1 MAEYDNTNRGAIFKN
16 DKKTS
21 ENHPDYKG
29 SINVE
34 GVEYWQSLW
43 LKKDKNG
50 KTFMSQSITR
60 KEEAQ
65 KPAPKG
71 KPAFNGDMSD
81 DIPFDN
87 PYRGITRCYSV

>member
-1 MAEYDNTNRGAIFKN
+1 MAEYSNTNRGAIFKN
-16 DKKTS
+16 DKKTA

-60 KEEAQ
+60 KEEAPAA
-65 KPAPKG
+65 KPKQ
-71 KPAFNGDMSD
+71 PAYQGDDDSD
-81 DIPFDN
+81 VPF
-87 PYRGITRCYSV
+87 